1 MHLYRLNSQTSPIRG
16 LTAQNKQWMAAL
28 CKRRQTLLRQ
38 LPLPGAIL
46 RGSSIELFRE
56 LERGSFSVARECTEW
71 ADSSAYELLLG
82 SAPWWL
88 NPHMLFELVHLAR
101 AARHQPVNEQNS

>member
-1 MHLYRLNSQTSPIRG
+1 
-16 LTAQNKQWMAAL
+16 
-28 CKRRQTLLRQ
+28 
-38 LPLPGAIL
+38 
-46 RGSSIELFRE
+46 
-56 LERGSFSVARECTEW
+56 
-71 ADSSAYELLLG
+71 LLLG